1 MRQALRA
8 AGLVVVAA
16 FCLAPFAWQVVTSLK
31 PDAELMSLPPLL
43 PRHPTLVHYAAIFAD
58 ATFVRVIFNSA
69 VVAAATTLLALT
81 VGVLAAFALTFL
93 RARGRTAIL
102 AVILSVSM
110 FPAIATVSPL
120 FLLLNTLGLR
130 DTLTALVLTYTTFT
144 LPLAVW
150 LLTNFFRTLP
160 QELYIAARVDGYSAF
175 GALRR
180 VILPLSMPG
189 LLAAGLMVF
198 IYSWNEFLFALSFT
212 ATDRA
217 RTIPVAIALFPGL
230 HVVPWGEI
238 AAASVAVSLPLVLL
252 AFVFQRRIV
261 EGLTAGAVKG

>member
-1 MRQALRA
+1 MRKMLH
-8 AGLVVVAA
+8 AGGLTLVAV
-16 FCLAPFAWQVVTSLK
+16 FCLAPFAWQVFTSIK
-31 PDAELMSLPPLL
+31 PDVELMSLPPLL
-43 PRHPTLVHYAAIFAD
+43 PRHATFEHYTAIFA
-58 ATFVRVIFNSA
+58 ATGFARVILNST
-69 VVAAATTLLALT
+69 VVAAATTLLALAI
-81 VGVLAAFALTFL
+81 GALAAFALTFL
-93 RARGRTAIL
+93 RVRARTAIL
-102 AVILSVSM
+102 AAVLSVSM

-120 FLLLNTLGLR
+120 FLLLNALGLR
-130 DTLTALVLTYTTFT
+130 DTLTALILTYTTFS

-160 QELYIAARVDGYSAF
+160 HELYVAARVDGYSAM
-175 GALRR
+175 GALWR
-180 VILPLSMPG
+180 VILPLSKPG

-238 AAASVAVSLPLVLL
+238 AAASVVVSLPLVLL
-252 AFVFQRRIV
+252 AFAFQRRIV